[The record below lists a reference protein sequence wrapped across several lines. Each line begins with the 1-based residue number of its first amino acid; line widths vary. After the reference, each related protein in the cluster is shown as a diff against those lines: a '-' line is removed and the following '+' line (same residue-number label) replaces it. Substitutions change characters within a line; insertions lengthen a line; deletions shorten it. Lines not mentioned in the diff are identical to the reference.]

1 MDLSVNSAKLFA
13 DLGVSAAAKA
23 AKAAGFSAFDYY
35 ITLDDTDSPLHGE
48 DYRSVVSQIRRATEN
63 EGMRFNQTH
72 APFRFPVK
80 KWDEPETFD
89 LFVRSLEI
97 TALLGAKICVV
108 HPLHHMEYLGHE
120 EEIFRLN
127 MDYFRKLIPCCR
139 EYGVRIGVENMWQ
152 THRIRKNIS
161 FDTCSTIREFI
172 RYLDTLDSESVVA
185 CLDVGHVV
193 LPDGPDGPADFIR
206 ALGHD
211 RLKALH
217 IHDNDYTRDAHL
229 LPYQG
234 KLDWESITAALG
246 EIDYTGD
253 FTYEIGAVPFSV
265 PGELIG
271 DALRYAGAV
280 GRYLVGK
287 VEEHRKNTR
296 A

>member
-1 MDLSVNSAKLFA
+1 MDLSVNSGMLFA

-23 AKAAGFSAFDYY
+23 AKTAGFSAFDYF
-35 ITLDDTDSPLHGE
+35 ISLDEKDSPLHGE
-48 DYRSVVSQIRRATEN
+48 DYRSVVSEIRRAAEN

-80 KWDEPETFD
+80 QWDEPETFG

-108 HPLHHMEYLGHE
+108 HPLHHMEYRGHE
-120 EEIFRLN
+120 EEIFSLN
-127 MDYFRKLIPCCR
+127 MDYYRKLIPCCR

-152 THRIRKNIS
+152 KHRIRKTIS
-161 FDTCSTIREFI
+161 FDTCSTIPEFI

-193 LPDGPDGPADFIR
+193 LPDGPDSPANFIR

-234 KLDWESITAALG
+234 KLDWESIAAALG

-253 FTYEIGAVPFSV
+253 FTYEIGDVPFSV
-265 PGELIG
+265 PRELIG

-287 VEEHRKNTR
+287 VEENRKNAR

>member
-23 AKAAGFSAFDYY
+23 AKTAGFSAFDYF
-35 ITLDDTDSPLHGE
+35 ISLDEKDSPLHGE
-48 DYRSVVSQIRRATEN
+48 DYRSVVSEIRRAAEN

-80 KWDEPETFD
+80 QWDEPGTFG

-108 HPLHHMEYLGHE
+108 HPLHHMEYRGHE
-120 EEIFRLN
+120 EEIFSLN
-127 MDYFRKLIPCCR
+127 MDYYRKLIPCCR

-152 THRIRKNIS
+152 KHRIRKTIS
-161 FDTCSTIREFI
+161 FDTCSTIPEFI

-193 LPDGPDGPADFIR
+193 LPDGPDSPADFIR

-234 KLDWESITAALG
+234 KLDWESIAAALG

-253 FTYEIGAVPFSV
+253 FTYEIGDVLFSV
-265 PGELIG
+265 PRELIG

-287 VEEHRKNTR
+287 VEENRKNAR
-296 A
+296 V